1 MNEPMDLEATLDA
14 LFTQLSK
21 ASGIPMED
29 LMSKLSSD
37 PKFNRWRIKRVKH
50 SSVDRYWIAAQPST
64 RKGSLFPQT
73 MPDGS
78 SGYDAARLYVVA
90 QIANT

>member
-21 ASGIPMED
+21 ASD